1 MRKRNWRDY
10 WKEKKKIEKISQEPV
25 ISINEMLR
33 RKGKLKKPTSQNQI
47 KITPTSSF
55 VERQNAYAQ
64 IKKLGLDKMVE
75 KVCKIFGKVD
85 GKGVDQI
92 SIKWN

>member
-1 MRKRNWRDY
+1 MIKWTITRHSKS
-10 WKEKKKIEKISQEPV
+10 KCIED
-25 ISINEMLR
+25 
-33 RKGKLKKPTSQNQI
+33 I
-47 KITPTSSF
+47 KNLDEDAKWL
-55 VERQNAYAQ
+55 VE

>member
-1 MRKRNWRDY
+1 
-10 WKEKKKIEKISQEPV
+10 
-25 ISINEMLR
+25 
-33 RKGKLKKPTSQNQI
+33 
-47 KITPTSSF
+47 
-55 VERQNAYAQ
+55 
-64 IKKLGLDKMVE
+64 MVE